1 MRNIIAAMVKTI
13 KLDEQ
18 VHSRLAKHGS
28 IGETFQEVI
37 IRLLDY
43 YEQRE
48 GKPRMIKTN
57 LDDHEP
63 SFGQQPAGPSFK
75 K

>member
-1 MRNIIAAMVKTI
+1 MRNIISSMVKTI
-13 KLDEQ
+13 KLDDDI
-18 VHSRLAKHGS
+18 HSRLAKHGS

-43 YEQRE
+43 YEERE
-48 GKPRMIKTN
+48 GKPRKIKTN
-57 LDDHEP
+57 VDDEVD
-63 SFGQQPAGPSFK
+63 SRYNFRGPSYK

>member
-1 MRNIIAAMVKTI
+1 MRNIIEAMVKTI
-13 KLDEQ
+13 KLDEE

-43 YEQRE
+43 YEARE
-48 GKPRMIKTN
+48 GKPRKFRNNIDDEEQSFASKTAN
-57 LDDHEP
+57 
-63 SFGQQPAGPSFK
+63 A
-75 K
+75 

>member
-1 MRNIIAAMVKTI
+1 MENIIAAMVKTI
-13 KLDEQ
+13 KLDEE

-43 YEQRE
+43 YEERE
-48 GKPRMIKTN
+48 GKPRKIKTN
-57 LDDHEP
+57 IDDEES
-63 SFGQQPAGPSFK
+63 SFGQFHARTSHR
-75 K
+75 

>member
-1 MRNIIAAMVKTI
+1 MENIIAAMVKTI
-13 KLDEQ
+13 KLDEE

-43 YEQRE
+43 YEERE
-48 GKPRMIKTN
+48 GKPRKIKTN
-57 LDDHEP
+57 IDDEES
-63 SFGQQPAGPSFK
+63 SFGQFPARTSHR
-75 K
+75 

>member
-1 MRNIIAAMVKTI
+1 MRNIISTMVKTI
-13 KLDEQ
+13 KLDDD

-37 IRLLDY
+37 IKLLDY
-43 YEQRE
+43 YEERE
-48 GKPRMIKTN
+48 GKPRRIKTN
-57 LDDHEP
+57 VSDEED
-63 SFGQQPAGPSFK
+63 SRINFRGPSYK

>member
-1 MRNIIAAMVKTI
+1 MKNILAVMVKTI
-13 KLDEQ
+13 KLDEE

-43 YEQRE
+43 YEERE
-48 GKPRMIKTN
+48 GKPRKINTN
-57 LDDHEP
+57 IDEEED
-63 SFGQQPAGPSFK
+63 SRVNVRGPSYK

>member
-1 MRNIIAAMVKTI
+1 MVKTI
-13 KLDEQ
+13 KLDEG

-48 GKPRMIKTN
+48 GKPKKIRTD
-57 LDDHEP
+57 LDDVDP
-63 SFGQQPAGPSFK
+63 RFASKTANA
-75 K
+75 

>member
-1 MRNIIAAMVKTI
+1 MKNIFAAMVKTI
-13 KLDEQ
+13 KLDEE

-37 IRLLDY
+37 IKLLDY

-48 GKPRMIKTN
+48 GAP
-57 LDDHEP
+57 
-63 SFGQQPAGPSFK
+63 K
-75 K
+75 KK